1 MPGVIQGK
9 TLKNTL
15 AGGFCFSQG
24 IFELAPSTN
33 RVNLNYY
40 FKMKKLF
47 VLETELF
54 ICLCNLLALVH
65 TVLKL
70 PKK

>member
-9 TLKNTL
+9 TLRAHL
-15 AGGFCFSQG
+15 QEASFSQG
-24 IFELAPSTN
+24 IFELAPSSN

-40 FKMKKLF
+40 FKMIKPF

-54 ICLCNLLALVH
+54 VCLCNLLALVH
-65 TVLKL
+65 TLLKI